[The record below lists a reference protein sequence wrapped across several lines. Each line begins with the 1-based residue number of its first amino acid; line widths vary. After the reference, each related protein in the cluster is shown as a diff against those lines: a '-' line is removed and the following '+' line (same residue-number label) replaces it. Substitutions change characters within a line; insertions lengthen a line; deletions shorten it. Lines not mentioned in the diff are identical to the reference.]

1 MGTKIVKLSFRGSVH
16 FGERRLSD
24 SEYVCDAGTLFSAL
38 FVESLRMGAADEFVE
53 AVRHGN
59 CCISDAFPYI
69 GERLYIPK
77 PMIAVRGDKEGPADA
92 TSKVRKAS
100 KKLKYIPVDSLGDY
114 LSGSLDVV
122 AESDCFHLGKSFVRT
137 KVNLERSGSEDAEPY
152 HVGGFSF
159 DPGCGIYF
167 IWQGEYDLAPTLEQL
182 SFAGIGGKRT
192 SGYGS
197 FDFEV
202 IDAGAF
208 PLSDG
213 DSGDSRA
220 MLLSSASPCEEELTD
235 ALLLGAQYRL
245 VRKGGFVQSATHAAT
260 PRKKR
265 DLWVFCPGSVFE
277 RRFEGDVFDVND
289 TPAGHSVYRYARAMW
304 MEV

>member
-1 MGTKIVKLSFRGSVH
+1 MGTKIVKLSFRGPVH

-24 SEYVCDAGTLFSAL
+24 SEYVCDAGRLFGAL
-38 FVESLRMGAADEFVE
+38 FAESLRMGMAHEFVE
-53 AVRHGN
+53 AARCGN
-59 CCISDAFPYI
+59 CRISDAFPYI

-77 PMIAVRGDKEGPADA
+77 PMIAVHRDSEGPSDT

-100 KKLKYIPVDSLGDY
+100 KKLKYIPVDLLGDY

-122 AESDCFHLGKSFVRT
+122 AESSRFHLGKSFLRT
-137 KVNLERSGSEDAEPY
+137 KVNLERSRSEEAEPY
-152 HVGGFSF
+152 HVGDFSY

-167 IWQGEYDLAPTLEQL
+167 IWQGEYDLTPALEQL

-202 IDAGAF
+202 IEVGAF
-208 PLSDG
+208 PLSDEG
-213 DSGDSRA
+213 SRGSRA

-235 ALLLGAQYRL
+235 ALLSGACYRL
-245 VRKGGFVQSATHAAT
+245 VRKGGFVQSANHAAT

-265 DLWVFCPGSVFE
+265 NMWVFCPGSVFE
-277 RRFEGDVFDVND
+277 GRFAGDVFDVND
-289 TPAGHSVYRYARAMW
+289 TPGAHPVYRYARAMW